1 MKKNKEA
8 EISVSRSYEHKSWIL
23 FWLDRLSEIIY
34 KAFGSGLFGFIF
46 TSYTKEQD
54 SFENGFIKRHFTES
68 SKTRQLFRRLKKYLS
83 RAFENSTLLKGAG
96 KACKRLTSFPLK
108 AYGSLFFSFGLYVTL
123 TYLIRLFLPII
134 ETADPSVAIIGVSV
148 CIISVPMLLSSTT
161 VAESVGK
168 SKIVGTFFKEM
179 FGFRD
184 EAFEAPKKK
193 SKSNSMIIIGML
205 LGVLTLWVHPFAI
218 LAIIALLILL
228 AIVIASPEVG
238 IVISLFSLPFL
249 SFFETPA
256 TILGLL
262 VLTISISY
270 IVKLIRGK
278 RILKIEIIDIAVIL
292 FGVLIYASG
301 AITAGGKIGFKEC
314 LLTTELVLG
323 YFLVVNLMR
332 STEWIKRCITAL
344 VFSGTI
350 VSFIGIAQY
359 CLGLF
364 IQASWIDTS
373 YFYDIK
379 GRVVSLFDN
388 PNILAMYLVMV
399 LPFAI
404 YLMLNAELRK
414 SRFLGFIS
422 TMSIFICIILTWS
435 RAAWLAIIVC
445 ILIFS
450 IIYSKKTIK
459 HLLILTFLLPII
471 SFFIP
476 SSIVR
481 RFTSIGSLADSSTAY
496 RFYTWKGTLRCCK
509 DSLWGG
515 IGYGTTAYQEIYPQY
530 AYAGMEAAEHSHSLY
545 LQILIGMGIF
555 GLIAFAVVIFLFL
568 QMNFEYIKK
577 EANKRNKTAVIACIC
592 AIISMLVFGLFD
604 FIWYNYR
611 VLFLFWA
618 IIALGC
624 ACVRIGYDES
634 RKRSYKT
641 DMEIN

>member
-8 EISVSRSYEHKSWIL
+8 EIKAYRSSEHKSWIL

-54 SFENGFIKRHFTES
+54 SFENGFIKNHFTES
-68 SKTRQLFRRLKKYLS
+68 SKIRQLFRKIKKYLS
-83 RAFENSTLLKGAG
+83 RSFENSSLLKGAE
-96 KACKRLTSFPLK
+96 KSCKLLTSFPLK

-134 ETADPSVAIIGVSV
+134 ETADASVAIIGVSV
-148 CIISVPMLLSSTT
+148 CIISVPMLLSSNT
-161 VAESVGK
+161 VAESVGR

-184 EAFEAPKKK
+184 EAFEAKRKK
-193 SKSNSMIIIGML
+193 SKSSIMIIIGML
-205 LGVLTLWVHPFAI
+205 LGVLTLWVHPLAI
-218 LAIIALLILL
+218 LASIALLILL

-249 SFFETPA
+249 SLFEAPA

-278 RILKIEIIDIAVIL
+278 RILKIEILDITVIL
-292 FGVLIYASG
+292 FSILVFASG
-301 AITAGGKIGFKEC
+301 AISAGGKDGFKEC
-314 LLTTELVLG
+314 LLTAELVLG

-359 CLGLF
+359 CLGIF
-364 IQASWIDTS
+364 VEASWIDKS

-388 PNILAMYLVMV
+388 PNILAMYLIMV

-404 YLMLNAELRK
+404 YLMINACTGK
-414 SRFLGFIS
+414 SKLLGFIS
-422 TMSIFICIILTWS
+422 TASIFLCTILTWS
-435 RAAWLAIIVC
+435 RAAWLAMIVC
-445 ILIFS
+445 ILVFAV
-450 IIYSKKTIK
+450 IYSKQTIK
-459 HLLILTFLLPII
+459 YLLISMFLLPII

-476 SSIVR
+476 SSVAR
-481 RFTSIGSLADSSTAY
+481 RFASIGNLADSSTAY
-496 RFYTWKGTLRCCK
+496 RFYTWKGTLRCCR

-515 IGYGTTAYQEIYPQY
+515 VGYGTNAYREIYPQY

-555 GLIAFAVVIFLFL
+555 GLIVFAIVMFLFL

-577 EANKRNKTAVIACIC
+577 ESNKERKTAVIACIG

-611 VLFLFWA
+611 VLFLFCA
-618 IIALGC
+618 IIALSC

-634 RKRSYKT
+634 RRHSYRT
-641 DMEIN
+641 DMELN